1 MPLGQGHSV
10 WTQVSS
16 TQSAHP
22 MGPHSG
28 RDPHPWP
35 GTPLGAPTPVPTI
48 DTKGPGPPPQ
58 SAKQKQ
64 LRSPGRKVLDR
75 LGRVRQHVGPP
86 RAACGA
92 WGHSGCPM
100 PPDRPA
106 EATAPPSGVLA
117 LPPDQPLW
125 STRSVPAEHGAGH
138 TAPSPSRAQG
148 RRRTRGPPWAG
159 WTSVGCGA
167 GTNPTCKVRWQLTHC
182 YFVELN
188 FNFQ

>member
-1 MPLGQGHSV
+1 M
-10 WTQVSS
+10 SS

-35 GTPLGAPTPVPTI
+35 RTPLGAPTPVPTI
-48 DTKGPGPPPQ
+48 DTKGPGPPPPKCQ
-58 SAKQKQ
+58 AKTIKITRKKSSGSAGAGQ
-64 LRSPGRKVLDR
+64 
-75 LGRVRQHVGPP
+75 
-86 RAACGA
+86 AACGTPQGRV
-92 WGHSGCPM
+92 WGLGHSGCPM

-148 RRRTRGPPWAG
+148 QRRTRGPPWAG